1 MSNKSSHGA
10 QGSQKPQARLFS
22 PRGAKMREPSMK
34 QVWAGMAMLAL
45 LMNRTYEGEFTDI
58 AADAWRMADA
68 MEQEEEDRDEQ
79 GSV

>member
-1 MSNKSSHGA
+1 
-10 QGSQKPQARLFS
+10 
-22 PRGAKMREPSMK
+22 MREPSMK

-45 LMNRTYEGEFTDI
+45 LMNKTYEGEFTDI

-68 MEQEEEDRDEQ
+68 MEQEEEDHDEQ